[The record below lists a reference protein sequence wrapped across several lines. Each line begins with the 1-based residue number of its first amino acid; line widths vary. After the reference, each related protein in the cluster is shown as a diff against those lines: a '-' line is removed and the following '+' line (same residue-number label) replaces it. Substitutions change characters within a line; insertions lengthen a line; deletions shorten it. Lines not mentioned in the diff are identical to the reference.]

1 MWQIKKLSDLY
12 SNEFYEILKLRIDTF
27 VVEQQ
32 RIYHELDTNDKI
44 AFHIFFQ
51 DESTGLVEAYARVFK
66 IGNHVTF
73 GRVVVSKESRGT
85 GLGDRLVEEII
96 KVCKEEWPN
105 AEVMIE
111 SQQQVIDFYRK
122 HGFVQVGDIFEFE
135 GTPHVEMKLQK

>member
-66 IGNHVTF
+66 TGNHVTF